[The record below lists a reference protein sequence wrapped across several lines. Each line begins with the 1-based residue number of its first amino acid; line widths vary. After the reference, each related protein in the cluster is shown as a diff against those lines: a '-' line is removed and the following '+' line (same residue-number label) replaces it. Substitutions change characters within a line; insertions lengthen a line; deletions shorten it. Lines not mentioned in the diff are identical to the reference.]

1 MIVKPDE
8 TTVAYRCPDCGCGV
22 KSIVGIFSLSA
33 DMLKLKC
40 PCGSSSMTI
49 KRTNDDKIRLAVPCM
64 VCRRDHDYVISKDLF
79 FKNELFELPCSLS
92 GFSLCFIGNGDDVSA
107 AIDRA
112 DDELRRVLKEA
123 GAESLDIFKE
133 QPDKTEEIPVA
144 QVYDIVRFI
153 LKELEEEHA
162 IRCNCNEGDYD
173 IEIFD
178 DSVCVYCK
186 NCGAKQFVS
195 TASLAEA
202 QAFLEIDE
210 LVLK

>member
-1 MIVKPDE
+1 VILKPNE

-33 DMLKLKC
+33 DLLKLKC

-49 KRTNDDKIRLAVPCM
+49 KRTNDDKIRISVPCM
-64 VCRRDHDYVISKDLF
+64 VCRRDHEFVISKELF

-92 GFSLCFIGNGDDVSA
+92 GFSLCFIGNGDDVSS

-112 DDELRRVLKEA
+112 DEELYKVLKEA
-123 GAESLDIFKE
+123 GAENLDIFKAQQE
-133 QPDKTEEIPVA
+133 KTEEIPVA
-144 QVYDIVRFI
+144 QIYDIVRFI

-162 IRCNCNEGDYD
+162 IRCNCSEGEYD
-173 IEIFD
+173 IELFD
-178 DSVCVYCK
+178 DAVCVYCK
-186 NCGAKQFVS
+186 NCGAKQLIS
-195 TASLAEA
+195 TASISEA

-210 LVLK
+210 LILK